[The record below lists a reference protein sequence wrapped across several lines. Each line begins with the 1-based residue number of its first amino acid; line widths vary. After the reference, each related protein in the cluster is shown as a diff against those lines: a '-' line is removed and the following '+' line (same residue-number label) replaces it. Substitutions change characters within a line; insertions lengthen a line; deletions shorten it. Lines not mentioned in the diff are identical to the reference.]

1 MKNKDLIKKSILI
14 TLIVFIL
21 ILLGLN
27 TYNLLNVSNRYKQ
40 GTDAYNSI
48 KQIAKKETTDTKE
61 PSVDFDA
68 LEKINPD
75 VVGWLKMEDTVID
88 YPIVHGK
95 DNDYYLDHIFDGTH
109 YTFGTIFI
117 DFRNRPVFEDDITVI
132 YGHAMLDGSMFKSL
146 EQFESQSYADEH
158 QEFSFET
165 REHKYRLEPFAGK
178 IVDAQIP
185 FLELDFDSDEDYLKY
200 LQGFIDTS
208 TFKSNVKVTG
218 SDKVVMMITCS
229 HDFEE
234 ARYVLLSKVVEIS

>member
-1 MKNKDLIKKSILI
+1 MKKKKKVFQIVILLILI
-14 TLIVFIL
+14 VLAV
-21 ILLGLN
+21 N
-27 TYNLLNVSNRYKQ
+27 TFFVVKGVLAYNQ

-75 VVGWLKMEDTVID
+75 VVGWLKMENTVID
-88 YPIVHGK
+88 YPVVHGK

-218 SDKVVMMITCS
+218 NDKVVMMITCS

>member
-1 MKNKDLIKKSILI
+1 MKKKNFFLIVVVLILI
-14 TLIVFIL
+14 ALVINAFFIFRSVNKYKK
-21 ILLGLN
+21 GEE
-27 TYNLLNVSNRYKQ
+27 RY
-40 GTDAYNSI
+40 DSI

-75 VVGWLKMEDTVID
+75 VVGWLKMENTVID
-88 YPIVHGK
+88 YPVVHGK

-165 REHKYRLEPFAGK
+165 REHKYRFEPFAGK

-185 FLELDFDSDEDYLKY
+185 FLELDFDSNEDYLKY

-208 TFKSNVKVTG
+208 TFKSNVKVSG